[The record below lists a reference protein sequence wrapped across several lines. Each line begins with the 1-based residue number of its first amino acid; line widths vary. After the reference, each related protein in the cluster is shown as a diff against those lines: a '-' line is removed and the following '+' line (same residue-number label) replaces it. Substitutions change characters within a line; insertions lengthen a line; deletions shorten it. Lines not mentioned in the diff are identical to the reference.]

1 MDEKENI
8 AYIVVAGLGL
18 VTYRVKLADGSAE
31 TFESLDD
38 AFDFAASHTVESLD
52 VIFPD
57 GDVRTFR
64 IQAAT

>member
-31 TFESLDD
+31 TFESLGRWL
-38 AFDFAASHTVESLD
+38 SIL
-52 VIFPD
+52 PR
-57 GDVRTFR
+57 RTP
-64 IQAAT
+64 